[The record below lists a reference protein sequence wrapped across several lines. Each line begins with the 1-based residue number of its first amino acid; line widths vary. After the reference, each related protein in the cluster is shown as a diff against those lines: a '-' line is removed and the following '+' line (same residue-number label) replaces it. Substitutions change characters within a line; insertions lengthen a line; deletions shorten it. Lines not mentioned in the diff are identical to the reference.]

1 MIESLL
7 GGLFGGV
14 FRIVP
19 EFLKIWDAKDT
30 RKHELAMLDKEM
42 EFAKLR
48 AEREM
53 HTVDA
58 EVDKAH
64 LDALGLALQGQAEM
78 AKAGGKIAAAL
89 SALVRPLVTYWFVTL
104 YSAVKIAM
112 MLVAY
117 EQGADWKSVLIESWN
132 PEDMGIFTGIIA
144 FWFVGR
150 TFERQNTR

>member
-14 FRIVP
+14 FRLVP
-19 EFLKIWDAKDT
+19 EFLKIWDAKDS
-30 RKHELAMLDKEM
+30 RKHELAMLGAEM

-48 AEREM
+48 AEQAM

-64 LDALGLALQGQAEM
+64 LEALGSALDGQAKM
-78 AKAGGKIAAAL
+78 AVAGGKLAAFL
-89 SALVRPLVTYWFVTL
+89 SALVRPLVTYWMVVL
-104 YSAVKIAM
+104 WSSVKVAM

-117 EQGADWKSVLIESWN
+117 EQNADWKAVLIESWTSD
-132 PEDMGIFTGIIA
+132 DMGLFAGIIA
-144 FWFVGR
+144 FWFVSR
-150 TFERQNTR
+150 TFEKAK

>member
-7 GGLFGGV
+7 GGVFGGV
-14 FRIVP
+14 FRLVP
-19 EFLKIWDAKDT
+19 EFLKLWDAKDS

-58 EVDKAH
+58 EVDRAH
-64 LDALGLALQGQAEM
+64 LDALGAALEGQAKM
-78 AKAGGKIAAAL
+78 AVAGGKVAAFL
-89 SALVRPLVTYWFVTL
+89 SALVRPLVTYWFVVL

-112 MLVAY
+112 MIVAY
-117 EQGADWKSVLIESWN
+117 EQSADWKSVLIESWN
-132 PEDMGIFTGIIA
+132 PEDMGIFTGIVA

-150 TFERQNTR
+150 TFNRK

>member
-1 MIESLL
+1 MLESLI

-14 FRIVP
+14 FRIIP
-19 EFLKIWDAKDT
+19 EFLKIWDAKDS
-30 RKHELAMLDKEM
+30 RKHELAMLDREF

-64 LDALGLALQGQAEM
+64 LDAIGLALEGQARM
-78 AKAGGKIAAAL
+78 AVAGGKIAAFL
-89 SALVRPLVTYWFVTL
+89 SALVRPLVTYWFVVL

-112 MLVAY
+112 MIVAY

-132 PEDMGIFTGIIA
+132 PEDMGIFSGIIA
-144 FWFVGR
+144 FWFVSR
-150 TFERQNTR
+150 TFEKAKTP

>member
-14 FRIVP
+14 FRLVP
-19 EFLKIWDAKDT
+19 EFLKIWDAKDS
-30 RKHELAMLDKEM
+30 RKHELAMLDREM

-48 AEREM
+48 SEREM

-64 LDALGLALQGQAEM
+64 LDALGSALDGQAKM
-78 AKAGGKIAAAL
+78 AVAGGKIAAFL
-89 SALVRPLVTYWFVTL
+89 SALVRPLVTYWFVVL

-112 MLVAY
+112 MVVAY
-117 EQGADWKSVLIESWN
+117 EQSADWKMVLIESWN
-132 PEDMGIFTGIIA
+132 PEDMGILAMLLT

-150 TFERQNTR
+150 PFEKAK

>member
-14 FRIVP
+14 FRLIP
-19 EFLKIWDAKDT
+19 EFLKIWDAKDS
-30 RKHELAMLDKEM
+30 RKHELAMLGAEM

-48 AEREM
+48 AEQAM

-64 LDALGLALQGQAEM
+64 LEALGSALDGQAKM
-78 AKAGGKIAAAL
+78 AVAGGKLAAFL
-89 SALVRPLVTYWFVTL
+89 SALVRPLVTYWFVIL

-112 MLVAY
+112 MIVAY
-117 EQGADWKSVLIESWN
+117 EQSADWKAVLIESWN

-144 FWFVGR
+144 FWFVSR
-150 TFERQNTR
+150 SIEKR

>member
-14 FRIVP
+14 FRLVP
-19 EFLKIWDAKDT
+19 EFMKIWDSKDS
-30 RKHELAMLDKEM
+30 RKHELAMLDREF

-53 HTVDA
+53 HTIDA

-64 LDALGLALQGQAEM
+64 LEALGQALDGQAKM
-78 AKAGGKIAAAL
+78 AVAGGKVAAFL
-89 SALVRPLVTYWFVTL
+89 SALVRPLVTYWFVIL

-117 EQGADWKSVLIESWN
+117 EQSADWKSVLIESWN

-144 FWFVGR
+144 FWFVSR
-150 TFERQNTR
+150 TFDRSK